1 MPDINLQEH
10 IKSLEERLMH
20 LEAALDEVT
29 QTLLMQESQ
38 LNLQAD
44 TIRRLESL
52 LKGLANRG
60 ENDAQREPPP
70 PHY

>member
-1 MPDINLQEH
+1 MSNSNLH
-10 IKSLEERLMH
+10 DNIKTLEERLMH

-29 QTLLMQESQ
+29 QTLLKQETQ
-38 LNLQAD
+38 LKLQAD

-52 LKGLANRG
+52 LKGLADSG
-60 ENDAQREPPP
+60 MGDAQREPPP

>member
-1 MPDINLQEH
+1 MQNIELQEH

-20 LEAALDEVT
+20 LEAALDEMT
-29 QTLLMQESQ
+29 RTLLKQETQ

-52 LKGLANRG
+52 VKGLADSG
-60 ENDAQREPPP
+60 PGDPQREPPP